1 MSTKVTVLMPVYNGM
16 RFLKEAVDSVFAQTL
31 TDFEFLIVDDAST
44 DGTPAY
50 LQSLTDPR
58 VRIVTNPVN
67 LGQTGSLNR
76 GLALA
81 RGEFIARL
89 DQDDVCLPERLE
101 KQLAMHEARPDVAL
115 SCTWEYTIDSVGRRR
130 RLWRSTIAN
139 YGEFLGPLMVGKVPV
154 WHPSV
159 MFRASAVAAVGGYD
173 STISLA
179 EDYDLWLK
187 LALARHVAAVVDP
200 VLLLQRDHDG
210 RQSVTRV
217 RAHRENLVRSHQE
230 KLVDRFCEASQAK
243 AVGSLLRMDDGF
255 SDRQWTK
262 TELLGVTA
270 ALATMVDK
278 ISTEYRMTET
288 ERSSFARIIHRRM
301 GLGVRL
307 AGFASWLPAPLF
319 RAAFFILSPR
329 LSSRFRRAS
338 SAAHSLFHELR
349 HPILAVGGR
358 LPRWTR

>member
-1 MSTKVTVLMPVYNGM
+1 
-16 RFLKEAVDSVFAQTL
+16 
-31 TDFEFLIVDDAST
+31 
-44 DGTPAY
+44 
-50 LQSLTDPR
+50 
-58 VRIVTNPVN
+58 
-67 LGQTGSLNR
+67 
-76 GLALA
+76 
-81 RGEFIARL
+81 
-89 DQDDVCLPERLE
+89 
-101 KQLAMHEARPDVAL
+101 
-115 SCTWEYTIDSVGRRR
+115 
-130 RLWRSTIAN
+130 
-139 YGEFLGPLMVGKVPV
+139 
-154 WHPSV
+154 
-159 MFRASAVAAVGGYD
+159 
-173 STISLA
+173 
-179 EDYDLWLK
+179 
-187 LALARHVAAVVDP
+187 
-200 VLLLQRDHDG
+200 
-210 RQSVTRV
+210 
-217 RAHRENLVRSHQE
+217 
-230 KLVDRFCEASQAK
+230 
-243 AVGSLLRMDDGF
+243 MDDGF